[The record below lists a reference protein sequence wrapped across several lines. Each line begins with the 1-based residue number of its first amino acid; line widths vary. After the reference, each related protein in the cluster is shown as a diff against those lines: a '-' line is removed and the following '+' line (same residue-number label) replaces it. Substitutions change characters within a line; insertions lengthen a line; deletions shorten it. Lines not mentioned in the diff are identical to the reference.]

1 MRFMMEI
8 VVAITLI
15 RSSLYDEDR
24 GEIYSII
31 LKLIKSIL
39 KLLGKYQK
47 KKNYGNN
54 MTTDVAQCE
63 RSNIKCYASTFS
75 NI

>member
-31 LKLIKSIL
+31 LKLIKYFL
-39 KLLGKYQK
+39 KFLGKYK
-47 KKNYGNN
+47 KKKKKI
-54 MTTDVAQCE
+54 MEIT
-63 RSNIKCYASTFS
+63 
-75 NI
+75 

>member
-1 MRFMMEI
+1 MEI

-39 KLLGKYQK
+39 KLLGK

>member
-1 MRFMMEI
+1 MRFMVKI
-8 VVAITLI
+8 VVGITLI

-39 KLLGKYQK
+39 KLLGKK

-54 MTTDVAQCE
+54 MTTDMAQCE

>member
-1 MRFMMEI
+1 MMEI

-39 KLLGKYQK
+39 KLLGKYKKK

>member
-39 KLLGKYQK
+39 KLLGKYK
-47 KKNYGNN
+47 KKKKKKKI
-54 MTTDVAQCE
+54 MEITWLLT
-63 RSNIKCYASTFS
+63 
-75 NI
+75 